1 MSTSTVDAGWVTVAV
16 QDRRT
21 GLVTEAR
28 AAAIAEACGW
38 LREHL
43 DEAKAYGRA
52 GREVSERITWDHVV
66 ERLLS

>member
-1 MSTSTVDAGWVTVAV
+1 
-16 QDRRT
+16 
-21 GLVTEAR
+21 VTEPR

-38 LREHL
+38 LRGHL

>member
-1 MSTSTVDAGWVTVAV
+1 MDAGWVTVAV
-16 QDRRT
+16 EDRRT
-21 GLVTEAR
+21 GLVTEPR

-66 ERLLS
+66 EKLLS